1 MNTIL
6 CPHKANSD
14 NIFCRPKGKK
24 MYAYNKIYLTESPC
38 GKGVIS
44 KRKIQWL
51 LHKETTGKRTS
62 LVDYYL
68 TSIESNLTSLQME
81 ILIRKW
87 YKISDRLLKFLC

>member
-38 GKGVIS
+38 GKGVWWLAKGRYNDYFT
-44 KRKIQWL
+44 KRQLEKE
-51 LHKETTGKRTS
+51 LH
-62 LVDYYL
+62 
-68 TSIESNLTSLQME
+68 
-81 ILIRKW
+81 W
-87 YKISDRLLKFLC
+87 

>member
-44 KRKIQWL
+44 KRKIQ
-51 LHKETTGKRTS
+51 
-62 LVDYYL
+62 
-68 TSIESNLTSLQME
+68 
-81 ILIRKW
+81 
-87 YKISDRLLKFLC
+87 